1 MANDTTR
8 EILTN
13 RANMKLDY
21 LEKALA
27 NKKFVIFDH
36 FTLVDSYLYV
46 VLNWTGYVGLKRE
59 NYPHVQKYVEG
70 IAALPG
76 VQEAHK
82 LMATN
87 PEHL

>member
-59 NYPHVQKYVEG
+59 NYPHV
-70 IAALPG
+70 
-76 VQEAHK
+76 
-82 LMATN
+82 
-87 PEHL
+87 